1 MTKGRQKIDYLLS
14 VSVGKNKKERGSKW
28 SHCRQVVL
36 DSAIAI
42 PSSAETILV
51 KDFAISHLDAR
62 SVGTCVEVLRVAGEA
77 VDDSGATHIGTVTGT
92 GIIRALC
99 AGVLR
104 DSGNTICEEG
114 DEKDREYQG
123 AHCLKHLFYLNL
135 IKEIIIFL

>member
-1 MTKGRQKIDYLLS
+1 M
-14 VSVGKNKKERGSKW
+14 
-28 SHCRQVVL
+28 

-51 KDFAISHLDAR
+51 KDFAVSHLDAR
-62 SVGTCVEVLRVAGEA
+62 SVCTCMEVLHVAGEA
-77 VDDSGATHIGTVTGT
+77 VDDSCATHIGTVAGT

-99 AGVLR
+99 ARVLR
-104 DSGNTICEEG
+104 DSGNTICEDG

-123 AHCLKHLFYLNL
+123 AHFIKHIFYLNS